1 MIPPSASAIAI
12 TSFHSDQADST
23 NTQNTIYENLFNN
36 RALSPADAILHREA
50 AVISEPTERGN
61 ENVIFVIAHN
71 RAFEG
76 FGEQRIFKFNSALRG
91 LEQSLCFGQ

>member
-1 MIPPSASAIAI
+1 MLI
-12 TSFHSDQADST
+12 
-23 NTQNTIYENLFNN
+23 
-36 RALSPADAILHREA
+36 
-50 AVISEPTERGN
+50 
-61 ENVIFVIAHN
+61 IAHN

>member
-1 MIPPSASAIAI
+1 MIPPSAFALAT
-12 TSFHSDQADST
+12 TSFPSDQADST

-50 AVISEPTERGN
+50 AVIN
-61 ENVIFVIAHN
+61 ENIIFVIAHN